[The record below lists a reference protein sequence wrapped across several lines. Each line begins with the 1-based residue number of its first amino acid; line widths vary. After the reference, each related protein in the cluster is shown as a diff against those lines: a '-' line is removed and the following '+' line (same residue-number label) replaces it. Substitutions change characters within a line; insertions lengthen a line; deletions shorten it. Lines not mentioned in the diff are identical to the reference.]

1 MVIAVAAVL
10 LRGTTAVG
18 SVEEDSR
25 CRRLEVELFLRFGQ
39 IRLPLSHSNDVRAEV
54 AGVEGVI
61 GKSQTFGDASRQE
74 RVRSHTPIGHVC
86 LIAEGQNVCL
96 PYLEIFLE

>member
-10 LRGTTAVG
+10 LRGTAVVG

-25 CRRLEVELFLRFGQ
+25 LEVALFLRFGQ